1 MLLRDRSDAGLK
13 LADRLQSAAN
23 RARGIVIALP
33 RGGVPVGFEIAQRL
47 GAPLDIRV
55 IRKIG
60 APQQPEFAVGAIA
73 SGGIEFVNSE
83 SIRALRL
90 SHDQVNEL
98 VEQTR
103 KELSRIES
111 VLRGDHP
118 MIEVSG
124 APVILVDD
132 GLATGAT
139 MRVAITVLRTQ
150 MARCITIAVPVGAH
164 SVIQTLAREVD
175 ELVCLHTPDDFEA
188 VSKWYEDFRQVSD
201 EEVRDL
207 LAVSRGRL
215 LA

>member
-1 MLLRDRSDAGLK
+1 VLLRDRSDAGLK